1 MILNRKCEVSKLL
14 LMFFVFLLSQ
24 KHSHGSLWEFEKVV
38 ETLAHWPISCC
49 HNIILWFSQTC
60 TLVSVFFHLNK
71 QFMFAISYMG
81 YSRKIHTPPMDGKL
95 EILMGETLMAWEI
108 SLVGG
113 SEPKNSSSGVT
124 FTFNLGSIC
133 FNHLK
138 ELQWKILSL

>member
-1 MILNRKCEVSKLL
+1 
-14 LMFFVFLLSQ
+14 
-24 KHSHGSLWEFEKVV
+24 
-38 ETLAHWPISCC
+38 
-49 HNIILWFSQTC
+49 
-60 TLVSVFFHLNK
+60 
-71 QFMFAISYMG
+71 
-81 YSRKIHTPPMDGKL
+81 MDGKL

-108 SLVGG
+108 LLVGG